1 MERRKGGGGGSV
13 RIYLEKQRRVK
24 GFPVKGSKLLYTMNP
39 TTREKFLRR
48 LAVTYLRQ
56 PRSCLAFYIIF
67 PLNFNY
73 VAFIDDPAVVNSS
86 KNVVFV

>member
-1 MERRKGGGGGSV
+1 MERGRAGEAGV
-13 RIYLEKQRRVK
+13 RIYLEKQRQAQ

>member
-1 MERRKGGGGGSV
+1 
-13 RIYLEKQRRVK
+13 
-24 GFPVKGSKLLYTMNP
+24 MNP